1 MVSPLAVAAIVFGC
15 VFGGALVGMVLRD
28 RLPKDHLGP
37 ETKDLVKLGV
47 GLIGTMSALISAASV
62 SAAIFLIL
70 ELDQPFNGLIRISS
84 GSLRSAIAN
93 LGR

>member
-47 GLIGTMSALISAASV
+47 GLI
-62 SAAIFLIL
+62 
-70 ELDQPFNGLIRISS
+70 RISS
-84 GSLRSAIAN
+84 GSLRSALAN